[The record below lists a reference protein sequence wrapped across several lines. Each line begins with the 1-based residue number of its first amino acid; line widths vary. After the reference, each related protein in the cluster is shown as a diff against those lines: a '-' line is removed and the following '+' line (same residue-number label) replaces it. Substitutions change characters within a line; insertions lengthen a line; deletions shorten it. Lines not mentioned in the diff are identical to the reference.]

1 MSISLIIVSES
12 MPLYNFIVQVAL
24 DKVIRHA
31 DSMQTKLDAFSI
43 QISLIICA
51 PDPNELSS
59 LFNTMIDVLQ
69 TLGEELCQDI
79 SEEDIDKEVRLATA
93 SFESESDD
101 ALLYLD
107 ETTSQN
113 QLSIIQTIQAYSILV
128 SVAYFARPR
137 LYP

>member
-1 MSISLIIVSES
+1 MCSIITS
-12 MPLYNFIVQVAL
+12 IVQVAL
-24 DKVIRHA
+24 DKVIQHA

-43 QISLIICA
+43 QICLIYSA
-51 PDPNELSS
+51 PDPNELSL

-69 TLGEELCQDI
+69 TLGEELRQDI
-79 SEEDIDKEVRLATA
+79 SEEDIDQEVRLVTA

-128 SVAYFARPR
+128 GVAYFARPR

>member
-1 MSISLIIVSES
+1 
-12 MPLYNFIVQVAL
+12 VAL
-24 DKVIRHA
+24 DKVIQHA

-43 QISLIICA
+43 QICLIYSA
-51 PDPNELSS
+51 PDPNELSL

-69 TLGEELCQDI
+69 TLGEELRQDI
-79 SEEDIDKEVRLATA
+79 SEEDIDQEVRLVTA

-101 ALLYLD
+101 ALLYLE

-113 QLSIIQTIQAYSILV
+113 QLSIMQTIQAYSILV
-128 SVAYFARPR
+128 GVAYFARPR

>member
-1 MSISLIIVSES
+1 M
-12 MPLYNFIVQVAL
+12 AL
-24 DKVIRHA
+24 DKVIQHA

-43 QISLIICA
+43 QICLIYSA
-51 PDPNELSS
+51 PDPNELSL

-69 TLGEELCQDI
+69 TFGEELCQDI
-79 SEEDIDKEVRLATA
+79 SEEDIDQEVRLVTA

-113 QLSIIQTIQAYSILV
+113 QLRIIQTIQAYSILV
-128 SVAYFARPR
+128 SLTYFARPR